1 VARLEHMTDLEL
13 FDAWTRGAKPA
24 AAELFE
30 RHFEAVERFFRN
42 KVTEAHDDLVQQTFE
57 ACIKSRDRFRKDS
70 SFRTYLF
77 AIAHNVLCS
86 HFRSRRRESHLE
98 FTEVSACDL
107 APGPSTLFRARREQ
121 QLLLEGLRQIPLDY
135 QIILELY
142 YWEGLAGSAIA
153 EIVEMPE
160 NTVRSRLRA
169 GRKLLKAKLG
179 ELAHDVDELRSML
192 GDLEQWARS
201 IHGHIEPA
209 IDTTQDTPDDP
220 STPPPSGPVSSP

>member
-1 VARLEHMTDLEL
+1 MTDLEL
-13 FDAWTRGAKPA
+13 FDAWTRGGKAA

-30 RHFEAVERFFRN
+30 RHFDAVERFFRN
-42 KVTEAHDDLVQQTFE
+42 KVTEGHDDLVQQTFE
-57 ACIKSRDRFRKDS
+57 ACIKSRDRFRRDA

-77 AIAHNVLCS
+77 AIAHNVLCG
-86 HFRSRRRESHLE
+86 HFRSRKREAHLE

-135 QIILELY
+135 QIVLELY
-142 YWEGLAGSAIA
+142 YWEGLVGSAIA
-153 EIVEMPE
+153 EIVQMPE

-169 GRKLLKAKLG
+169 GRRLLKAKLG
-179 ELAHDVDELRSML
+179 ELAHDGDELRSTL

-201 IHGHIEPA
+201 IHGRLESDD
-209 IDTTQDTPDDP
+209 DTEQDIADDP
-220 STPPPSGPVSSP
+220 STPTPSGL